1 MVQAAQKVH
10 KVQDVLGCCTRFRN
24 YRRWWQKWFKRFIR
38 YRRVLKDLGG
48 AKIHMV
54 PEGSEGVRWCRWR
67 MYVVT

>member
-1 MVQAAQKVH
+1 MVAKVVQEVH
-10 KVQDVLGCCTRFRN
+10 KVPEGSEEV
-24 YRRWWQKWFKRFIR
+24 RWCKRFIR